1 MQKKINER
9 NQAEI
14 VFSGRLVSLSDST
27 LTNTNGKNYK
37 VGSIEFVNAQGELVT
52 RNCQVYEGN
61 YSKGMELNKDY
72 RATARKGDDGGV
84 YIQLSH
90 LPMSSN
96 ASEEDFPDELFD
108 VTVVNVTNTSTVSV
122 GSEVL

>member
-1 MQKKINER
+1 
-9 NQAEI
+9 
-14 VFSGRLVSLSDST
+14 
-27 LTNTNGKNYK
+27 
-37 VGSIEFVNAQGELVT
+37 
-52 RNCQVYEGN
+52 
-61 YSKGMELNKDY
+61 MELNKDY